1 MPKNIV
7 LARTFEIITWP
18 VILSA
23 LVFTIRLHAKLEG
36 TFYNLLLVVST
47 ICFIAS
53 LAILAKRLY
62 PSNEQM
68 NVNRLR
74 IALEKVS
81 QKSFWVNRFGG
92 LLDQLLSLGV
102 VLIYVIAFY
111 QTLFMLPWPPLVE
124 FAILMLLPL
133 TLSIWIYYRVDYQTQ
148 QRVITCRRLVI
159 YIIFALFVVYDQYND
174 FVDVVYQ
181 SSSQESEFIHF
192 VPTSW
197 MVLFFTFERL
207 INSVM
212 DDRAQWKK
220 DSG

>member
-68 NVNRLR
+68 YVYRLR

-174 FVDVVYQ
+174 FVAVVYQ
-181 SSSQESEFIHF
+181 ASSPESEFIHF